1 MFAENVVPGR
11 VLVWFWV
18 WRDGRGY
25 HSVSAFG
32 SSMGTD
38 IRSSFGAAILCVV
51 FWRRKVVVCFSG
63 TEYGR
68 LVLSKQSKPRS
79 LGGAGDLKG
88 KTWNY
93 SVSNAQNVQANGY
106 KMDPLLPLL
115 TSMRKCFLKTFHSL
129 IGSRAFAPQLTPASC
144 ITCS

>member
-1 MFAENVVPGR
+1 VFAEDVVPGDCLVEFVER
-11 VLVWFWV
+11 VADEVPFCVRVWVVYGHGYSFIFWSCHFV
-18 WRDGRGY
+18 C
-25 HSVSAFG
+25 
-32 SSMGTD
+32 
-38 IRSSFGAAILCVV
+38 CVLEKESC
-51 FWRRKVVVCFSG
+51 RMFSG

>member
-1 MFAENVVPGR
+1 MFAEDVVPGR
-11 VLVWFWV
+11 ELVGFE
-18 WRDGRGY
+18 RGERRKY

-38 IRSSFGAAILCVV
+38 IRSSFGAAILCAV

-68 LVLSKQSKPRS
+68 LVLSKQSKPHS

-88 KTWNY
+88 KTFDY
-93 SVSNAQNVQANGY
+93 SVCKAQKIHIN
-106 KMDPLLPLL
+106 
-115 TSMRKCFLKTFHSL
+115 
-129 IGSRAFAPQLTPASC
+129 
-144 ITCS
+144 